1 MTIKLPKRDDSGFT
15 LVEMI
20 VAMGIFAVLLA
31 IFSTAVQSFS
41 KSTVRTL
48 RTSDQTTQAR
58 TVFDLF
64 DKQVRAASA
73 ISIPAASGGDWYVEY
88 LDDTG
93 ALSTCS
99 QWVVRTTTHLI
110 ATRKWTVGATTAPA
124 WHTVATNVAN
134 TSTQPPFALIAS
146 TSIVTRQRLSV
157 TLRYQQ
163 TGGPLTV
170 NQSVFTA
177 RNTGVLT
184 STNTSSGV
192 ICNSSTWRS

>member
-1 MTIKLPKRDDSGFT
+1 MTMKLPKRDDSGFT

-41 KSTVRTL
+41 KSTVRSL
-48 RTSDQTTQAR
+48 RTSDQTTQGR
-58 TVFDLF
+58 VVFNLF

-73 ISIPAASGGDWYVEY
+73 ISIPALSGSSWYVEY

-93 ALSTCS
+93 TAAICT
-99 QWVVRTTTHLI
+99 QWVVRTDTDII

-124 WHTVATNVAN
+124 WRTVATNVTN
-134 TSTQPPFALIAS
+134 STTQAPFTLIAS
-146 TSIVTRQRLSV
+146 TTVVPRQRLSV
-157 TLRYQQ
+157 TLRYQR

-170 NQSVFTA
+170 NNSVFTA
-177 RNTGVLT
+177 RNTGSMT
-184 STNTSSGV
+184 STNTTSGL